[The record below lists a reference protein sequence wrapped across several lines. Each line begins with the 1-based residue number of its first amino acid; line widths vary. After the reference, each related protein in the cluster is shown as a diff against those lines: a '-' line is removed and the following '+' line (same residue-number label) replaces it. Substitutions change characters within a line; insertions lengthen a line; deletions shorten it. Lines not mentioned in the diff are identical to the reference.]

1 MLNSFNSARKY
12 SMLASPYSTLT
23 SGRAVNLDRAG
34 SREPVTLS
42 VGRARKGAAYDAAAQ
57 SLWTGADLH
66 LVSLQPRTQ
75 QGNIDSA
82 ECSRAV

>member
-1 MLNSFNSARKY
+1 M
-12 SMLASPYSTLT
+12 
-23 SGRAVNLDRAG
+23 
-34 SREPVTLS
+34 TLS
-42 VGRARKGAAYDAAAQ
+42 VGRAWKGAAYEAAAQ

-66 LVSLQPRTQ
+66 LVSPQPRTQ